1 MTRLH
6 SGLTGLGLGAVAVI
20 AGLAACGPAHSPASP
35 TTAATASPVPTASSA
50 PTSSPT
56 PAPPAPLVVTF
67 RDAGP
72 SGAPWTAVQL
82 SLVGE
87 DGAVEATYLDVG
99 GPYGD
104 SYAVG
109 SDYVYF
115 IDGTMVK
122 ALARDGTVTEVGYVP
137 QVSTTVTADD
147 LQGYTSL
154 AVSPDESTFVFGIP
168 LAMLGDNGATSDHS
182 QLWTEPVGSTTAA
195 ATMVYDDRSTDQSVV
210 MPVGWTSAG
219 VLVSNRPTEGL
230 GGAGPFLDYTY
241 IDASTFDPSTDVM
254 TPVHG
259 SCFVANEHPVAPSA
273 GVQICQTSQTV
284 LTVDTS
290 AGTRTV
296 TMVPASATG
305 FGSLVVSD
313 DGRYLAYGSYI
324 GDYGSGHY
332 MANVVDIDS
341 GATVAT
347 VQGYTPMRWLNDD
360 RLVVS
365 PSFADGSTYLL
376 SASFANPVKLSAD
389 QPTGALP

>member
-1 MTRLH
+1 MSRLLSGTTG
-6 SGLTGLGLGAVAVI
+6 SGLVAVI
-20 AGLAACGPAHSPASP
+20 AVLAACGAGHSPATAIVTP
-35 TTAATASPVPTASSA
+35 TSTSFPTPTSA
-50 PTSSPT
+50 PTATPT

-67 RDAGP
+67 REAGP
-72 SGAPWTAVQL
+72 AGNPWTAVQL

-87 DGAVEATYLDVG
+87 DGTVVGTFLDAG
-99 GPYGD
+99 GENGD
-104 SYAVG
+104 SYTVG
-109 SDYVYF
+109 SDHVYF

-122 ALARDGTVTEVGYVP
+122 ALARDGTVSDVGYVP

-154 AVSPDESTFVFGIP
+154 AVSPDESTFAFGIP

-230 GGAGPFLDYTY
+230 GGAGPFLDYTDF
-241 IDASTFDPSTDVM
+241 DASTFNPSTNVM

-259 SCFVANEHPVAPSA
+259 DCFIANAHPVAPSA
-273 GVQICQTSQTV
+273 DVQICQSAQTV
-284 LTVDTS
+284 LTVETS

-324 GDYGSGHY
+324 GDFGSGHY
-332 MANVVDIDS
+332 VASVIDLGS

-347 VQGYTPMRWLNDD
+347 VQGYTPMQWLTGD

-365 PSFADGSTYLL
+365 PSFAEGATYLL
-376 SASFANPVKLSAD
+376 SPSFGIPVKLSAD

>member
-1 MTRLH
+1 MGWQH
-6 SGLTGLGLGAVAVI
+6 SGLIGSGLGAVAVI
-20 AGLAACGPAHSPASP
+20 AVAACGPAHVP
-35 TTAATASPVPTASSA
+35 ATATATATPSSLPTPTPVPT
-50 PTSSPT
+50 PTPT
-56 PAPPAPLVVTF
+56 PAPSAPLVVTF
-67 RDAGP
+67 REAGP
-72 SGAPWTAVQL
+72 AGIPWTAVQL

-87 DGAVEATYLDVG
+87 DGTVVGTFLDAG
-99 GPYGD
+99 GENGD

-109 SDYVYF
+109 SDHVYF

-122 ALARDGTVTEVGYVP
+122 ALARDGTVTDVGYVP
-137 QVSTTVTADD
+137 QVSATVTADD

-154 AVSPDESTFVFGIP
+154 AVSPDESTFAFGIP

-230 GGAGPFLDYTY
+230 GGAGPFLDDTDD
-241 IDASTFDPSTDVM
+241 DASTFDLSTNVM
-254 TPVHG
+254 TPVQG
-259 SCFVANEHPVAPSA
+259 ACFIANEHPVAPSA
-273 GVQICQTSQTV
+273 DVQICQPSQTV
-284 LTVDTS
+284 LAVDTS
-290 AGTRTV
+290 AGTQTI

-313 DGRYLAYGSYI
+313 DGRYLAYGAYI
-324 GDYGSGHY
+324 GVFGSGHY
-332 MANVVDIDS
+332 TATVVDLS
-341 GATVAT
+341 SNTVVST
-347 VQGYTPMRWLNDD
+347 VQGFTPMQWLDDD

-365 PSFADGSTYLL
+365 PSFAGGATYLL
-376 SASFANPVKLSAD
+376 SAGFTSPVKLSSD